1 LNLINFSIRNN
12 MIIIKLQG
20 GLGNQMFQYAF
31 ATIVA
36 KKNNTVVYLDKN
48 FFSLIEKRAG
58 FTPRSFELDIFNNKY
73 FEATQSQVT
82 SFFSLS
88 FLEKIKRKL
97 KFNYHKI
104 YNETIF
110 GFNQS
115 ALNIKAPVYL
125 NGYFQSSKYFIG
137 YERLIKDLFL
147 FPINEL
153 DTLNKELL
161 LKIKKANTI
170 SVHIRRGDYI
180 EDKVTHQFHG
190 CCSLEYY
197 LKAITLLMDRYKN
210 FTLVFFSDDSNWVK
224 EQFENFP
231 YPKLFIDNNSAENSW
246 VDMLLMSSCKHNIIA
261 NSSFSWWA
269 AWLNENLDKTVVAP
283 KKWFETKDLD
293 TKTLLPKEWI
303 QL

>member
-1 LNLINFSIRNN
+1 

-31 ATIVA
+31 ATILA
-36 KKNNTVVYLDKN
+36 KRNNTVVYLDKS
-48 FFSLIEKRAG
+48 FFSLREKKVG
-58 FTPRSFELDIFNNKY
+58 FTPRNFELNIFDNLY
-73 FEATQSQVT
+73 SET
-82 SFFSLS
+82 SSNEVSSFYNLS
-88 FLEKIKRKL
+88 FIDKIRRKL
-97 KFNYHKI
+97 KFNYPKI
-104 YNETIF
+104 YDETVF

-125 NGYFQSSKYFIG
+125 SGYFQSSKYFIG
-137 YERLIKDLFL
+137 YEGLIKDLFL

-153 DTLNKELL
+153 DILNKELL

-180 EDKVTHQFHG
+180 EDKMTHQFHG
-190 CCSLEYY
+190 CCSVEYY
-197 LKAITLLMDRYKN
+197 LKAITLLMDRYTDS
-210 FTLVFFSDDSNWVK
+210 TLVFFSDDGNWVK
-224 EQFENFP
+224 EQFENLH
-231 YPKLFIDNNSAENSW
+231 YPKIFIDNNSAENSW
-246 VDMLLMSSCKHNIIA
+246 VDMLLMSSCRHNIIA
-261 NSSFSWWA
+261 NSSFSWWG
-269 AWLNENLDKTVVAP
+269 AWLNKNLDKTVIAP